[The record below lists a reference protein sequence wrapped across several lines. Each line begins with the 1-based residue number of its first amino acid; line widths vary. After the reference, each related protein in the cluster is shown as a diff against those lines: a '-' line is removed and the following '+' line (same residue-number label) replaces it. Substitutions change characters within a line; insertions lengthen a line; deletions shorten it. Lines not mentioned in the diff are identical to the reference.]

1 LKTTKKLISLLGLTL
16 CLSSLN
22 SCGKDVQEKELQNEQ
37 QVSSTQNQSAGEV
50 LAVTADGTGK
60 IVRYSLPETD
70 IIRNRDQYRAT
81 DLIEIP
87 MNPIYNAKFFKIKNE
102 AEFANRLFVGP
113 KVYVYGGGEN
123 GRITIKDNENGT
135 VNLGFN
141 IAVIS
146 GLKNRIIS
154 PNGTSEINVPD
165 NSLVQHQAQLFD
177 EVRRSFGSD
186 TVLAALPGCPKR
198 IVMNVVGEE
207 YDANVLTQLGADYCE
222 IDRPFNV
229 VIKSISKTKAKDIME
244 RFIYDNQVMV
254 EVLFETRAR
263 YQVANL
269 KIHFDKKKIFS
280 DLKASIGFKKGWFK
294 GELDVH
300 IRKVI
305 ESQSLNISM
314 HGADSSVT
322 QLIINQAIDKFF
334 APFRADPNTPDH
346 DKCDSGLCLQ
356 LSSTKFEE
364 ASDLDVTFA
373 QSENTLTGQHYRTSA
388 TLRPTENR
396 VEISGAD
403 NEGRGIPR
411 ERSVELLQT
420 AQDGDIIEILP
431 TSLYREYREFSNS
444 SQRHDNNV
452 CVRTERRC
460 EDRKAFDPDRPRIDR
475 PICRTVCAETQNQWT
490 QYNDYGLQGSLFRE
504 LTDIA
509 GEVPEIINGLAI
521 KADFTEAGINRS
533 VTCPINLFERVANG
547 NAIQLR
553 FQNVEGCD
561 IFSKKRNLPS
571 IHLVNNINYPI
582 TYRSGRTIQRWNGA
596 NEDHTQMQVY
606 NPEIFFKGIVTV
618 KSLGFSGLGNTVTR
632 D

>member
-1 LKTTKKLISLLGLTL
+1 MKTTKKLISLLGLTL
-16 CLSSLN
+16 VLSNLN
-22 SCGKDVQEKELQNEQ
+22 SCGKDAEDKLLTTS
-37 QVSSTQNQSAGEV
+37 SSTQNQSAGEV
-50 LAVTADGTGK
+50 VAITADGTGR
-60 IVRYSLPETD
+60 IVKYSLPETD

-81 DLIEIP
+81 DLSEIP

-102 AEFANRLFVGP
+102 AEFEKRLFVGP

-141 IAVIS
+141 VAVIS
-146 GLKNRIIS
+146 GLKDRIIS
-154 PNGTSEINVPD
+154 PNGTSEINVPQ

-177 EVRRSFGSD
+177 EVRRSFGQE

-229 VIKSISKTKAKDIME
+229 VIKNISKNKARDIME

-269 KIHFDKKKIFS
+269 KIHFDKRKIFS

-300 IRKVI
+300 VRKVI
-305 ESQSLNISM
+305 ESQSLNISL

-322 QLIINQAIDKFF
+322 QLLINQAIEKFF

-346 DKCDSGLCLQ
+346 EKCDSGLCLQ

-364 ASDLDVTFA
+364 ASDLDVMFA

-411 ERSVELLQT
+411 QRSVELLQT

-431 TSLYREYREFSNS
+431 TSLYREYREFANS
-444 SQRHDNNV
+444 TQRHDNNV
-452 CVRTERRC
+452 CVRTVERC
-460 EDRKAFDPDRPRIDR
+460 EPRSR
-475 PICRTVCAETQNQWT
+475 FGEPGNCRRECAETQNQWT
-490 QYNDYGLQGSLFRE
+490 QFNDYGLQGSIFRE

-509 GEVPEIINGLAI
+509 GDNPGIINGLAI
-521 KADFTEAGINRS
+521 KADFTEAGVNKS

-553 FQNVEGCD
+553 FQNVEGCN
-561 IFSKKRNLPS
+561 IFSKDRNFPS

-582 TYRSGRTIQRWNGA
+582 TYRSGRTVQRWNGA
-596 NEDHTQMQVY
+596 NEDHTQMQIY

-618 KSLGFSGLGNTVTR
+618 KSLGFSGLGSTVTR
-632 D
+632 N